1 MTRYGKPQELL
12 TSSCISTVYGM
23 DACVVDNVFGKILLE
38 RFRANT
44 FPYC

>member
-1 MTRYGKPQELL
+1 MAGYRKPQEIL

-23 DACVVDNVFGKILLE
+23 DVCVVDNMFGKILLE

-44 FPYC
+44 FP